1 MDLSATDL
9 VVFHLCCMICV
20 VMPFKTQI
28 YFSFTQ
34 TKVTVCWEAVCIW
47 SWPQLQERSWGE
59 IVFYS
64 SHKWS
69 FELAS
74 VPSMP
79 WQKKCF
85 GAVALGG
92 SGRRSRLLYS
102 TSISPVINCLRKD
115 RLSNYGCALH
125 SSTPMFYSQTVLEQN
140 KAASVSVTDSYWDFI
155 GVEVVS
161 VLVALLT
168 FPLFQNNAMALAFFF
183 QKGRVL
189 VCVEECICAS
199 VASLSANIVLFLQ
212 RAELNSIWY
221 TCEPFQKSAVSIL
234 LGKYMCQFP
243 AKD

>member
-1 MDLSATDL
+1 MDVSATDL

-34 TKVTVCWEAVCIW
+34 TEVTVCWEAVCTW
-47 SWPQLQERSWGE
+47 SWPQLQERSWGK

-125 SSTPMFYSQTVLEQN
+125 RSTPMFYSQTVLEQN

-155 GVEVVS
+155 GVELVS

-183 QKGRVL
+183 SKRQSPCLCRRMYLCICCLAICKRCPVFAKSRTQQHMIHL
-189 VCVEECICAS
+189 WAFSEEC
-199 VASLSANIVLFLQ
+199 
-212 RAELNSIWY
+212 
-221 TCEPFQKSAVSIL
+221 CEHPV
-234 LGKYMCQFP
+234 GKIYVP
-243 AKD
+243 IPS